1 MVIITFPCHPFRF
14 LPPPMPI
21 EPALQL
27 RDLTQSAFDELD
39 EVVMRHAY
47 AAQNKFG
54 RLFDERIY
62 ENDLAKRL
70 RAEGLDVHTQ
80 VPVKVSHVSFEKSYF
95 LDLIVNDMLYELKV
109 VTALLPE
116 HQAQGLHYA
125 MMNNIRRVKLI
136 NFRSSRVV
144 GELLY
149 NPISDAERHQPVFV
163 TDSFRPLTPG
173 CERLVAQVSS
183 FVADW
188 GTHLSSRLYN
198 EALVHHFG
206 GEPECLLRVP
216 VGEVRDPLGTHLIQ
230 SHSQGHSFVVTSI
243 TREVRQHRGHLQ
255 CLLNNLGIKTMQW
268 INFNRS
274 RIEFTTLTK

>member
-1 MVIITFPCHPFRF
+1 
-14 LPPPMPI
+14 MPI

-47 AAQNKFG
+47 AAQHKFG

-116 HQAQGLHYA
+116 HQAQALHFA

-136 NFRSSRVV
+136 NFT
-144 GELLY
+144 LLK
-149 NPISDAERHQPVFV
+149 IFGSIFFV
-163 TDSFRPLTPG
+163 RRGVWNGWQMRGGHGVAG
-173 CERLVAQVSS
+173 C
-183 FVADW
+183 
-188 GTHLSSRLYN
+188 
-198 EALVHHFG
+198 
-206 GEPECLLRVP
+206 C
-216 VGEVRDPLGTHLIQ
+216 
-230 SHSQGHSFVVTSI
+230 
-243 TREVRQHRGHLQ
+243 
-255 CLLNNLGIKTMQW
+255 
-268 INFNRS
+268 
-274 RIEFTTLTK
+274 

>member
-1 MVIITFPCHPFRF
+1 
-14 LPPPMPI
+14 MPI

-70 RAEGLDVHTQ
+70 RTEGFDVHTQ
-80 VPVKVSHVSFEKSYF
+80 VPVKVSHVSFEKTYF

-109 VTALLPE
+109 VAALLPE
-116 HQAQGLHYA
+116 HQAQALHYA

-163 TDSFRPLTPG
+163 TESFRPLTLG
-173 CERLVAQVSS
+173 CERLVAQVRS

-198 EALVHHFG
+198 EALVHHLG

-216 VGEVRDPLGTHLIQ
+216 VGEASDPLGTHLIQ
-230 SHSQGHSFVVTSI
+230 FHSQGQSFVVTSI

-255 CLLNNLGIKTMQW
+255 CLLNNLGIETMQW

-274 RIEFTTLTK
+274 RIEFTTLMKGMKAGE